1 MTNVTINVNNDWD
14 TTNVTEA
21 AVVELKCFCVPNQAS
36 YWKDLPE
43 YAQRWFKS
51 RLELLG
57 IPVLDGED
65 DNPAL
70 IQVWV
75 HTDVYD
81 NLTDHGIPDAMC
93 KILGAIPKELEGF
106 EYYKEYAPG
115 YIPLWVLKGIHEG
128 DTREF
133 TAPSGAK
140 VRITFSQEGKRYS
153 QYGDFQDCVLKA
165 LSY

>member
-1 MTNVTINVNNDWD
+1 
-14 TTNVTEA
+14 
-21 AVVELKCFCVPNQAS
+21 VPNQAA
-36 YWKDLPE
+36 YWLDLPDF
-43 YAQRWFKS
+43 AQRWAKQ

-57 IPVLDGED
+57 IPVLEEGD

-70 IQVWV
+70 IQVWL
-75 HTDVYD
+75 HTEKYD

-93 KILGAIPKELEGF
+93 KILGAIPKELDGWS
-106 EYYKEYAPG
+106 YYKEYAPS

-140 VRITFSQEGKRYS
+140 VRITFSQKGKRYS
-153 QYGDFQDCVLKA
+153 QYGVFQDCVLKA
-165 LSY
+165 LPY